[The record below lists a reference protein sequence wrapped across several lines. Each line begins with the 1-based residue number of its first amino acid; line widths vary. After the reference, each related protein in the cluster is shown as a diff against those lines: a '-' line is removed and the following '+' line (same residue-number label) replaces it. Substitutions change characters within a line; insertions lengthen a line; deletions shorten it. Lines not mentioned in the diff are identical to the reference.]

1 MSHPIGMMLPGTLG
15 RCTYKTIKP
24 VRKDSSSGMRDTFA
38 SYIGLSPSGQVPV
51 LNTVGLVCGS
61 AEAGLPVCLILR
73 VVALEPDHPAL
84 TLKGK
89 HSVYVQVIINC
100 TTNHIKK
107 QPGSH
112 QSN

>member
-73 VVALEPDHPAL
+73 VVALEPDHPDL
-84 TLKGK
+84 TLKRK
-89 HSVYVQVIINC
+89 HMCGDTVEEPIETFFCWSL
-100 TTNHIKK
+100 
-107 QPGSH
+107 P
-112 QSN
+112 